1 MNIPFEMMPD
11 DSRIWIYQAD
21 RQLSEKESEFVKENT
36 DAFLNE
42 WAAHGAGLN
51 ASSTILYNQFLVIA
65 VDEDVVKASGC
76 SIDKQMHFVQAVGK
90 ELLVNFMDRSI
101 IAFLG
106 QKELT
111 EKGEIFTSTMSDIK
125 KYVADGVINTE
136 TLTFNNLIETKAQ
149 LKNKWIVSA
158 NESWLK
164 RYFN

>member
-11 DSRIWIYQAD
+11 NSRIWIYQAD
-21 RQLSEKESEFVKENT
+21 RQFSPKETEFVKHNT

-65 VDEDVVKASGC
+65 VDEAVVKASGC
-76 SIDKQMHFVQAVGK
+76 SIDKQFHFVQALGK
-90 ELLVNFMDRSI
+90 ELLINFMDRSI
-101 IAFLG
+101 IAFLD
-106 QKELT
+106 QKELSA
-111 EKGEIFTSTMSDIK
+111 EGEIFTANMSDIK
-125 KYVADGVINTE
+125 KHVAEGVINTD

-149 LKNKWIVSA
+149 LKNRWIVSA
-158 NESWLK
+158 SESWLK